1 MKKIL
6 IFILGAVIGV
16 LGAVGVYL
24 YTQGDVEW
32 AVYLEEQ
39 LLPNAVLAL
48 SAVSALCV
56 AAMPIINSVNKTL
69 TKFDGAT
76 ADVKST
82 VASDKRM
89 LEAITA
95 ERAELKLL
103 ESGIQAALDEVK
115 ALKGEISAQIE
126 PVAKSARNVEEIV
139 HIGFEHN
146 AEIVKSGYAAAIAK
160 VGADNGKER
169 KEE

>member
-1 MKKIL
+1 MKKLL
-6 IFILGAVIGV
+6 IFILGAALGV

-32 AVYLEEQ
+32 SIYLKEQ
-39 LLPNAVLAL
+39 LMPNAVLAL

-76 ADVKST
+76 SDVKNT
-82 VASDKRM
+82 VASDKRIIAEIKGYREE
-89 LEAITA
+89 LNALTSEVHTAI
-95 ERAELKLL
+95 EEVRA
-103 ESGIQAALDEVK
+103 VR
-115 ALKGEISAQIE
+115 GEIAAQIK
-126 PVAKSARNVEEIV
+126 PVTTSANNVEEIV

-146 AEIVKSGYAAAIAK
+146 EEMVKSGYAAAIAK

-169 KEE
+169 KEA